1 MLPEILED
9 ALKIGFTR
17 DRALIERMLGLIRSR
32 LVPVPYGWGLTPRMD
47 GVRPLFS
54 LELPRKGTPG
64 RDILNYGR
72 QGGSQIWCGS

>member
-32 LVPVPYGWGLTPRMD
+32 LVPVPYGWGQTP
-47 GVRPLFS
+47 F
-54 LELPRKGTPG
+54 
-64 RDILNYGR
+64 
-72 QGGSQIWCGS
+72 

>member
-32 LVPVPYGWGLTPRMD
+32 LVPVPYGQ
-47 GVRPLFS
+47 GVGSDPFLVWNS
-54 LELPRKGTPG
+54 PEKA
-64 RDILNYGR
+64 R
-72 QGGSQIWCGS
+72 QGGIF